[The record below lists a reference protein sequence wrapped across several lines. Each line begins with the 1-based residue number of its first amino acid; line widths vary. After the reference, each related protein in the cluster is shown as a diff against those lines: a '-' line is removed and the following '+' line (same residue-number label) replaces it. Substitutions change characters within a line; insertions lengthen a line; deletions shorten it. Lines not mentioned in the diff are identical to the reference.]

1 MSKWL
6 ERMFYAEEPGVALG
20 ALSQSLRPLGAL
32 YGAASTRH
40 LARARAHFGYRAKV
54 PVISV
59 GNYVVGGGGKT
70 PTVLL
75 LAQWLKK
82 EGLRP
87 AVLIRGYGGANKPQR
102 IIGAIAHEQRL
113 VVGDEASLIARRL
126 NDVPVYVGRDRV
138 TSAKSAQD
146 EADVLLLD
154 DGLQHPALQRDWDVV
169 CFKGSRP
176 LGNGRCL
183 PSGPLRE
190 QLPEPQPARSTWLHI
205 TADKDVAWPKANCV
219 FRMQLETICD
229 GAGQPLTHPQPV
241 HLVCGVARPGE
252 VVKTLS
258 EAGWPI
264 RRTVA
269 LPDHAPIHQPKLRQ
283 WLTEARTAGCILVL
297 TEKDF
302 ARLDPQ
308 WAETRD
314 VRVLKA
320 GLVPTQDHDLAC
332 FFKDIREALGLG
344 AT

>member
-20 ALSQSLRPLGAL
+20 ALSQSLRPLGAI
-32 YGAASTRH
+32 YGAASRRH
-40 LARARAHFGYRAKV
+40 LARARAHSGYRAKV

-138 TSAKSAQD
+138 ASAKSAQD

-154 DGLQHPALQRDWDVV
+154 DGLQHPALHRDWDVV
-169 CFKGSRP
+169 CFKGAVPWGTVGVFRPAPCGSSCPTRSPLARLGCTLPPIKMLRGRKPTAFFGCSWKPFATGRASRSR
-176 LGNGRCL
+176 N
-183 PSGPLRE
+183 
-190 QLPEPQPARSTWLHI
+190 RSRFIWF
-205 TADKDVAWPKANCV
+205 VAW
-219 FRMQLETICD
+219 R
-229 GAGQPLTHPQPV
+229 G
-241 HLVCGVARPGE
+241 PGR
-252 VVKTLS
+252 
-258 EAGWPI
+258 W
-264 RRTVA
+264 
-269 LPDHAPIHQPKLRQ
+269 
-283 WLTEARTAGCILVL
+283 
-297 TEKDF
+297 
-302 ARLDPQ
+302 
-308 WAETRD
+308 
-314 VRVLKA
+314 
-320 GLVPTQDHDLAC
+320 
-332 FFKDIREALGLG
+332 
-344 AT
+344 